1 MLKKEIVFL
10 FTHLLLKFTVS
21 FPCEDQWQ
29 TTVFA
34 VPLFVT
40 KRNHRYFHIT
50 LLLLLLPWKITY
62 AHHRFKI
69 MILIRSVPS
78 SWYSVH

>member
-50 LLLLLLPWKITY
+50 LQLLQYLKISFT
-62 AHHRFKI
+62 
-69 MILIRSVPS
+69 LISTSKFP
-78 SWYSVH
+78 